1 MEFRT
6 RRIRGTTRELDEV
19 AREMRKRPTAAEDA
33 LWQKL
38 RRGALDGYHFRRQHA
53 IGRFVFDLY
62 CPERKLIVEVDGPVH
77 DEEEQRMR
85 DEWRTRTLEQAGY
98 RVIRF
103 TNAQVITNMD
113 GVLSAIREALG
124 PRPEA
129 AEPVKDEQ

>member
-6 RRIRGTTRELDEV
+6 RRIRGTTQELDEA

-38 RRGALDGYHFRRQHA
+38 RRGTLDGYHFRRQHA

-77 DEEEQRMR
+77 DQEEQRMR

-103 TNAQVITNMD
+103 TNAQVIREMD
-113 GVLSAIREALG
+113 SVLAAIREALG
-124 PRPEA
+124 PRSGAQESG
-129 AEPVKDEQ
+129 EHEQ